1 VRKLTKALVIACKND
16 PLRTSGLLFIFYT
29 VFTFL
34 EGMLEELIFG
44 ERFLHALDPIFLLL
58 FMGLGIMCVWG
69 CYINNK
75 ALYSCKCT
83 ERDEP

>member
-1 VRKLTKALVIACKND
+1 MKLTKALVIACKND

-29 VFTFL
+29 VFNFL

-44 ERFLHALDPIFLLL
+44 ERFLHAFDPIFLLS
-58 FMGLGIMCVWG
+58 FMGWGIICVWC

-75 ALYSCKCT
+75 EIYSCPCMD
-83 ERDEP
+83 RDEP